1 MLQLNPHPERM
12 PHAFKA
18 SEIERRA
25 QDGGGAARAW
35 RWFSDRTVRA
45 SGAFRDWSWTRVGL
59 YAIAALA
66 ILIVSR
72 IDPNWALA
80 PWLLLLGGA
89 GLLWSLRAAL
99 LKLIDQHA

>member
-1 MLQLNPHPERM
+1 M

-25 QDGGGAARAW
+25 QDGGRAARAW

-45 SGAFRDWSWTRVGL
+45 SGAFRDWSWLRVGL
-59 YAIAALA
+59 HAGGAAA
-66 ILIVSR
+66 VVIVSR
-72 IDPNWALA
+72 IDPNWAFA

-89 GLLWSLRAAL
+89 WLLWSLRAAL
-99 LKLIDQHA
+99 LKLIDQQR